1 MKSKPERLFNL
12 FLLVSIIE
20 GFIVAAVM
28 LAIPGDPKNAF
39 LFGYSKNRLVLVA
52 AALVIL
58 TILVIALFNKRIY
71 NSLVQLA
78 SRSKNMARGAPWFGG
93 LGALMLWLTVFTP
106 AYRLEELA
114 ASFTRLQPLLIWV
127 ALIIVQFALLV
138 WLITGEGNFVNIKAE
153 LNPYRRLIFI
163 GFAIFVATSLVFLVL
178 SLAGGDFSG
187 NQLYFPPGAP
197 LSALQVMAAW
207 VVFLLLLIVEKKYR
221 LGKAW
226 ARILPVVFFI
236 AIWAITF
243 VTWLSTPL
251 ACTDDRPG
259 PYPPNYVCYPHV
271 NDAVYSIGSHYITL
285 GHGVNNHWLTDKP
298 LYMAFLALGQAVAGP
313 GIEDY
318 LIFQVAVVALLPAL
332 LYFAGRKKVGSA
344 FGLLLAG
351 LATLQGA
358 YSLLLYRAVGSVNVK
373 LENPEV
379 LTALVLLVFGFTLFK
394 WLSDPDDLKWAI
406 LSGGTL
412 SLATLLRFN
421 PVFIIPVLLLVLI
434 LANRRHLRGVIKPAL
449 LFLLAFGLVFTP
461 WFLAATDRNGRNHYF
476 TKIDEVISSRFGS
489 NQDTAPQSDSISPAK
504 KTTAA
509 KDDIITYQLGAIDKA
524 GVEGILFHFLNNYY
538 GGLAK
543 LPTTIFLHPIEEQVN
558 EGIWDIRSAQPLW
571 KKNLRVENLLALA
584 LNLALVLA
592 GVIAAWKK
600 YGLAG
605 LTGII
610 IQAGYYAGN
619 AVSQTSGGRYL
630 EPVHWV
636 TLVYYCLGILTLTLL
651 LFRVF
656 SRQSEI
662 FGEIPSAN
670 GSAPLKRSYGKRII
684 FSLLGY
690 CLLIGLVL
698 PALNLL
704 PSSLPAE
711 NDIAI
716 EEKAYTVLSTA
727 GVVTESQWTAFLAND
742 DHVLVQG
749 VGYHPRYYR
758 SNFYRAGNLSFEL
771 MLLAKDHVFVG
782 YSPRIEPRETFSDGS
797 GVILVGCRIGEDTL
811 WAAERVILESI
822 AVIQLDYEEQLLLDG
837 QPDWNCG
844 Q

>member
-1 MKSKPERLFNL
+1 MKSKPERLFFI
-12 FLLVSIIE
+12 FLLFSILE
-20 GFIVAAVM
+20 GLIVCAV
-28 LAIPGDPKNAF
+28 LLTIPGDPKNAF
-39 LFGYSKNRLVLVA
+39 LFGYSKNRLVLLA
-52 AALVIL
+52 AVLVIL
-58 TILVIALFNKRIY
+58 AGMVVVLFNKRIRT
-71 NSLVQLA
+71 SLIHTVSGSNCL
-78 SRSKNMARGAPWFGG
+78 KGCMPWIGG
-93 LGALMLWLTVFTP
+93 VGALLLWLTIFIP

-114 ASFTRLQPLLIWV
+114 ASFTRLQPLLIWI
-127 ALIIVQFALLV
+127 ALLIVQFALLV
-138 WLITGEGNFVNIKAE
+138 WLFTYEGRFKEVVTE
-153 LNPYRRLIFI
+153 LKGYRRLIYAGIFF
-163 GFAIFVATSLVFLVL
+163 FALISLVFLVL
-178 SLAGGDFSG
+178 ALTRGNSPG

-197 LSALQVMAAW
+197 LSALQVMVVW
-207 VVFLLLLIVEKKYR
+207 VVFLLLLMVERKIR
-221 LGKAW
+221 IGKAW
-226 ARILPVVFFI
+226 HRILPVLFFI
-236 AIWAITF
+236 GIWTITF
-243 VTWLSTPL
+243 FTWLSIPL

-259 PYPPNYVCYPHV
+259 PYPPNNVCYPHV

-318 LIFQVAVVALLPAL
+318 LNFQVAVVALLPAL
-332 LYFAGRKKVGSA
+332 LYLAGRKKVGSA

-394 WLSDPDDLKWAI
+394 WLSDPGDLKWAI
-406 LSGGTL
+406 LSGGIL

-489 NQDTAPQSDSISPAK
+489 SPDTAPQTGSISPAK

-558 EGIWDIRSAQPLW
+558 EGIWDVRSAQPLW

-592 GVIAAWKK
+592 GVITAWKK

-662 FGEIPSAN
+662 FGENPPAN
-670 GSAPLKRSYGKRII
+670 GSAPLKRSYGKRIVL
-684 FSLLGY
+684 SLLGC

-716 EEKAYTVLSTA
+716 EEKAYTVLLTA

-797 GVILVGCRIGEDTL
+797 RVILVGCRIGEDTL

-837 QPDWNCG
+837 QPDWTCG